1 MKLSRE
7 EVLNIATLCRIELS
21 DEEVQRFQ
29 GQLSNILENFE
40 VLKQVDTTDVPPTA
54 YPIMLKNVTRQDVAR
69 PSLPKEDILANA
81 PRQEDGC
88 FRVKAV
94 LEGSGS

>member
-54 YPIMLKNVTRQDVAR
+54 YPIMLKNVTRKDVAR

-94 LEGSGS
+94 LEGSGT

>member
-7 EVLNIATLCRIELS
+7 EVVNIATLCRVELS
-21 DEEVQRFQ
+21 EEELERFRE
-29 GQLSNILENFE
+29 QLSE
-40 VLKQVDTTDVPPTA
+40 VLEHFEILQQLDTSNLPPTA
-54 YPIMLKNVTRQDVAR
+54 YPIPLQNVVRKDEAR
-69 PSLPKEDILANA
+69 PSSPKEDILANA
-81 PRQEDGC
+81 PRQEGGC

>member
-7 EVLNIATLCRIELS
+7 EVLKIATLCRLELS
-21 DEEVQRFQ
+21 EDELERFR
-29 GQLSNILENFE
+29 GQLSNILANFE
-40 VLKQVDTTDVPPTA
+40 VLQQVDTAEVPPTA
-54 YPIMLKNVTRQDVAR
+54 YPIPLQNVIRKDEAR
-69 PSLPKEDILANA
+69 PSLDKEDALANA

-94 LEGSGS
+94 LDGSGS

>member
-1 MKLSRE
+1 MKLSRDD
-7 EVLNIATLCRIELS
+7 VVKIATLCRMELS
-21 DEEVQRFQ
+21 EDELERFQ

-40 VLKQVDTTDVPPTA
+40 ILQQVDTSNVPPTA
-54 YPIMLKNVTRQDVAR
+54 YPIPLQNVTREDEAR
-69 PSLPKEDILANA
+69 PSLQKGDILSNA